1 LNIVQD
7 LSLPLPSKTESRS
20 GKVTAKYPVKSLSKA
35 LRILD
40 TVGHFQ
46 HGTSIATLS
55 KELKMGKSTVHRL
68 LATLR
73 EFDLIWFDVA
83 TSNYALGSRI
93 LRWSDLLVQQNL
105 LVRHGLPI
113 LRDLVGA
120 GRETANLAILDGTD
134 VLYVAQFESME
145 RLRLSEAVGTR
156 HPAHSTALG
165 KALLAT
171 MSDEEFDQLYG
182 KVEVLKSL
190 TANTIVDRR
199 RLKEHLQ
206 KVRDEGVA
214 YDFEENVVGV
224 VCLGAVVRDFTR
236 KPIAAMSVSLP
247 TLRLRGDSLI
257 TLKGHLVQAVNRLSS
272 ELGYSPSDGR
282 AEFES
287 RSNASS
293 DALATQ
299 P

>member
-1 LNIVQD
+1 
-7 LSLPLPSKTESRS
+7 LPSKTESRS
-20 GKVTAKYPVKSLSKA
+20 GKVPAKYPVKSLAKA

-73 EFDLIWFDVA
+73 EFDLIWFDPT
-83 TSNYALGSRI
+83 TSNYALGTRI

-113 LRDLVGA
+113 LRDLVSA
-120 GRETANLAILDGTD
+120 GRETANLAILDGTE

-171 MSDEEFDQLYG
+171 FSDEEFEQLYG
-182 KVEVLKSL
+182 KAEILRSL
-190 TANTIVDRR
+190 TANTIVDKR
-199 RLKEHLQ
+199 RLKEHLH
-206 KVRDEGVA
+206 KVRNEGVA

-224 VCLGAVVRDFTR
+224 ICLGAVVRNFTR

-247 TLRLRGDSLI
+247 IQRLRGDNLI
-257 TLKGHLVQAVNRLSS
+257 TLRDHLLHAVNRLSA
-272 ELGYSPSDGR
+272 ELGYSPNDGSAELASDATTR
-282 AEFES
+282 DEAL
-287 RSNASS
+287 ASS
-293 DALATQ
+293 R
-299 P
+299 